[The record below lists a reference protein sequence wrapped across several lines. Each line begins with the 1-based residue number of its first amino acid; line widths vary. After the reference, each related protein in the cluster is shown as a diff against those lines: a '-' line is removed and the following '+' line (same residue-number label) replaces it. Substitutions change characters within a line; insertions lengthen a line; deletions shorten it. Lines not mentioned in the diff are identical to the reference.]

1 MSVDADVKYSHPDQA
16 IVPAGQTLT
25 VALLRVGRD
34 GVAALWTDWEHFSFA
49 HPGASVVEFLNASG
63 ARSI

>member
-1 MSVDADVKYSHPDQA
+1 MKYSHPGQA
-16 IVPAGQTLT
+16 VVPAGQTIS
-25 VALLRVGRD
+25 VAPLQVGPD

-49 HPGASVVEFLNASG
+49 HPGASVAEFLYASG

>member
-1 MSVDADVKYSHPDQA
+1 M
-16 IVPAGQTLT
+16 PAGHTIS
-25 VALLRVGRD
+25 VAPLRVGRD

-49 HPGASVVEFLNASG
+49 HPGASVADFLNVSG